1 MPSASPKHDN
11 PPAGESTEQSLRA
24 EIAELRR
31 QLEQQKALSHPS
43 PPHARTASRPSRTS
57 LWALALLTVVLI
69 VGGFVAG
76 YIPHQ
81 RRESVLLAEAE
92 AASQSLPSVNVTN
105 VERSSAQVELVLPG
119 SMQAITETP
128 VLARASGYV
137 KRRLADIGDH
147 VDAGQLLAEIESP
160 ELDQQVR
167 QAGAALEQARS
178 AQEQAAANL
187 RQGRTNEH
195 LAQITAQRWSN
206 LVAKGVVSRQENDT
220 YQARREA
227 EAASVQ
233 ALEKAVAASR
243 SNVAAAEANLARL
256 NDLQNYRNVRA
267 PFAGVITLRNVD
279 AGTLI
284 TEGSTMLFRIAQTA
298 RLRTYVNVPQ
308 GDAASIHVGQQAA
321 LLIPEMPG
329 RRFPGTVTRTASA
342 LDPATRTML
351 TEVQVANPDGRL
363 LPGTYAQVSLI
374 AARQNPPLLIPGDTL
389 VVRSNGPQVAVVG
402 PSQQVHYQLVQVGRD
417 FGDRIEVLS
426 GLQAGQQ
433 VVVNPGDSVRE
444 GIKVNVVALGKK
456 AAP

>member
-1 MPSASPKHDN
+1 MPSASPRHDN
-11 PPAGESTEQSLRA
+11 PPAGESTEQLLRA

-31 QLEQQKALSHPS
+31 QLEEQKALSHPS
-43 PPHARTASRPSRTS
+43 PPHPPAAPRPSRTA
-57 LWALALLTVVLI
+57 LWALALLVAVLTA
-69 VGGFVAG
+69 GGFLAG

-92 AASQSLPSVNVTN
+92 ATSQSLPSVNVAN

-119 SMQAITETP
+119 NMQAITETP

-137 KRRLADIGDH
+137 KRRLADIGDR

-178 AQEQAAANL
+178 AQEQTLANL
-187 RQGRTNEH
+187 RQGRTNEQ
-195 LAQITAQRWSN
+195 LAQVTAQRWSN
-206 LVAKGVVSRQENDT
+206 LAAKGVVSRQENDT
-220 YQARREA
+220 YQARRDA

-233 ALEKAVAASR
+233 ALEKAVAAAR

-256 NDLQNYRNVRA
+256 NDLQSYRNVRA
-267 PFAGVITLRNVD
+267 PFAGVITLRNVE

-284 TEGSTMLFRIAQTA
+284 TEGSTMLFRIAQTV

-308 GDAASIHVGQQAA
+308 GDAGSIHVGQQAG
-321 LLIPEMPG
+321 LVIPEMPG

-363 LPGTYAQVSLI
+363 LPGTYAQVSLV

-402 PSQQVHYQLVQVGRD
+402 ANQQVHYQLVQVGRD
-417 FGDRIEVLS
+417 FGDRIEVLT
-426 GLQAGQQ
+426 GLQDGQQ

-444 GIKVNVVALGKK
+444 GIKVNVVTLGKK